1 MFRIA
6 LTSIILL
13 SFCLFLACDNRKA
26 EEDIPRIVLDGGYYR
41 LRLPQALELE
51 VKRLFPSHRLP
62 EEQDFAGDLRS
73 LFGAE
78 RLPYAVWGDFNG
90 DGLTDVVLI
99 LKEETEDKSESVQRV
114 KLISFHQAREGKYN
128 PHVLRDMTGP
138 GPPFYI
144 YVQLQPPGEVTYMR
158 QDLSDSSILQTDILH
173 LQTEGIRFGFY
184 GKASSLF
191 YWAEE
196 EYRVLVTG
204 D

>member
-6 LTSIILL
+6 FVSVILL
-13 SFCLFLACDNRKA
+13 PFSLFLACDGREA
-26 EEDIPRIVLDGGYYR
+26 VEDIPRIVLHGGYYE
-41 LRLPQALELE
+41 LRLPEALELE
-51 VKRLFPSHRLP
+51 IRRQFRSYVPP
-62 EEQDFAGDLRS
+62 EKQDFADDLQS
-73 LFGAE
+73 LFSVE
-78 RLPYAVWGDFNG
+78 RLPYAAWGDFNG

-99 LKEETEDKSESVQRV
+99 LKEENEDRSESVQRV
-114 KLISFHQAREGKYN
+114 KLISFHQTKEGQYD

-144 YVQLQPPGEVTYMR
+144 YVQSQPRGEVTYML
-158 QDLSDSSILQTDILH
+158 QDSSDSSILQTDVLH

-196 EYRVLVTG
+196 EYKVLVTG

>member
-6 LTSIILL
+6 LASIILL

-26 EEDIPRIVLDGGYYR
+26 GEDIPRIVLDGSSYR
-41 LRLPQALELE
+41 LRLPQTLELE
-51 VKRLFPSHRLP
+51 MKRLFSSYRLP
-62 EEQDFAGDLRS
+62 EEQDFEGDLRS

-90 DGLTDVVLI
+90 DGLTDVALI
-99 LKEETEDKSESVQRV
+99 LKEETEGKSKPIQSA
-114 KLISFHQAREGKYN
+114 KLISFHQTREGRYN
-128 PHVLRDMTGP
+128 LHVLRDMTGP

-144 YVQLQPPGEVTYMR
+144 YIQLQSPGEVTYIR
-158 QDLSDSSILQTDILH
+158 QVLSDSSVLQTDILH
-173 LQTEGIRFGFY
+173 LQTEGIRFGFH

-191 YWAEE
+191 YWAEG
-196 EYRVLVTG
+196 EYKVLVTG